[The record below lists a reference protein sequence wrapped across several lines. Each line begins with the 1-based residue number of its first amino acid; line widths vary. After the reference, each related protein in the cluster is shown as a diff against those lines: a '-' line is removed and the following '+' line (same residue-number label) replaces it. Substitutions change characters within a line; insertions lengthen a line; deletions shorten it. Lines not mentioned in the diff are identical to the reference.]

1 MRESYWRERSRREE
15 REIVRRSGVR
25 RKEIPCEE
33 AGRNQEARAGEVW
46 RSDSKRKSK
55 GTR

>member
-15 REIVRRSGVR
+15 REIVRSRVR
-25 RKEIPCEE
+25 KKEIPCEE
-33 AGRNQEARAGEVW
+33 VGRNLEARAGEVW
-46 RSDSKRKSK
+46 RSDSKRKSL